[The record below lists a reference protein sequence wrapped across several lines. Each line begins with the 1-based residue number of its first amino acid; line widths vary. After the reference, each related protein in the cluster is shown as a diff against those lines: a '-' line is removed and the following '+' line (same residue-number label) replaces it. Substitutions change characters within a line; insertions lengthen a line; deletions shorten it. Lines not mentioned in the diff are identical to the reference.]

1 MIQTQTR
8 NSLDQ
13 NARAITVEVDPS
25 VIWLHVPLGTLEMTQ
40 LVKIAHRA
48 AAANL

>member
-13 NARAITVEVDPS
+13 NARAITVEADPS
-25 VIWLHVPLGTLEMTQ
+25 VMWLHVPLGTLEMAH
-40 LVKIAHRA
+40 LFKIVHRA
-48 AAANL
+48 SAANL